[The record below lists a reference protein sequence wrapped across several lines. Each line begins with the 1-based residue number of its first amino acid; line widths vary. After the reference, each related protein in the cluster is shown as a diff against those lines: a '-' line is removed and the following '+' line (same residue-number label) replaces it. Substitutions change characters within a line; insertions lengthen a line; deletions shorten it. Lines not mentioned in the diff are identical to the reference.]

1 MTVMSER
8 AERKEMLSRDS
19 QGKLHLD
26 CQDSRPVAYLV
37 IEDGTVLKGRA
48 FGACDSG
55 IPSMG
60 ELVFNTS
67 LSGYQEILTD
77 PSYAG
82 QIITLT
88 YPEVGNYGVNA
99 DDMESKKIYARG
111 LVVRNLSHIHS
122 NHLATHSLD
131 EFLKTHGI
139 IGISDVDTR
148 LITRKIRDKGA
159 LRCLIAVADQ
169 AGDLE
174 KLKAQVQKIPGMTG
188 QNLTEEVS
196 TEKSYV
202 YPAKAKAETEA
213 GAGAEAGS
221 QSGNKSG
228 TNPGAKSGTNSGRTY
243 KVAVM
248 DFGCKENIL
257 RELTRRGIEAT
268 VYPALTKAKDILA
281 TKPDGIFLS
290 NGPGDPAACTD
301 VLAQLPALIESRIP
315 IFGICLG
322 HQLLSIALGAKT
334 YKLKFGHRGGNQ
346 PVKDLTTGKVEITS
360 QNHGFAVADDS
371 LPDHLELTHINLN
384 DGSVEGFRHKTLP
397 IFAVQYHPESSP
409 GPHDSSYLFDR
420 FIKMMAATGIKSSL

>member
-8 AERKEMLSRDS
+8 AERREMLSRDS
-19 QGKLHLD
+19 QGKLQLD
-26 CQDSRPVAYLV
+26 CQDSRPIAYLV

-48 FGACDSG
+48 FGACDKVSE
-55 IPSMG
+55 G

-88 YPEVGNYGVNA
+88 YPEVGNYGVNPA
-99 DDMESKKIYARG
+99 DMESKKIYARG
-111 LVVRNLSHIHS
+111 LVIRNLSHIHS

-159 LRCLIAVADQ
+159 LRCLIATADQ

-174 KLKAQVQKIPGMTG
+174 KLKARVQAIPEMTG
-188 QNLTEEVS
+188 MNLTEEVS

-202 YPAKAKAETEA
+202 FPAGVETKKN
-213 GAGAEAGS
+213 S
-221 QSGNKSG
+221 DKKSDS
-228 TNPGAKSGTNSGRTY
+228 KSETGRTY

-257 RELTRRGIEAT
+257 RELTSRGIEAT
-268 VYPALTKAKDILA
+268 VYPALAKAKDILA
-281 TKPDGIFLS
+281 TQPDGIFLS
-290 NGPGDPAACTD
+290 NGPGDPAACTE
-301 VLAQLPALIESRIP
+301 VLAQLPALIESKIP

-371 LPDHLELTHINLN
+371 LPEHLELTHINLN

>member
-26 CQDSRPVAYLV
+26 CQDNRPIAYLV

-48 FGACDSG
+48 FGACDKIG
-55 IPSMG
+55 EG

-88 YPEVGNYGVNA
+88 YPEVGNYGVNS

-131 EFLKTHGI
+131 EFLKTHGV

-159 LRCLIAVADQ
+159 LRCLIATADQ

-174 KLKAQVQKIPGMTG
+174 KLKAKVQAIPEMTG
-188 QNLTEEVS
+188 QNLTEVVS

-202 YPAKAKAETEA
+202 YPAGGKADKNGEGKSEA
-213 GAGAEAGS
+213 
-221 QSGNKSG
+221 NK
-228 TNPGAKSGTNSGRTY
+228 SGRTY

-257 RELTRRGIEAT
+257 RELTSRGVEAT
-268 VYPALTKAKDILA
+268 VYPALAKAKDILA
-281 TKPDGIFLS
+281 SKPDGIFLS
-290 NGPGDPAACTD
+290 NGPGDPAACTE
-301 VLAQLPALIESRIP
+301 VLAQLPALIESKIP

-371 LPDHLELTHINLN
+371 LPEHLELTHINLN